1 MHTRVSRWA
10 AVGTAL
16 AVVLTLASC
25 GGDDSGGGD
34 GGGDA
39 GDGSGEVSGTLR
51 IFAYVD
57 AFDPDVFDPFLDQ
70 YPDLDVQ
77 KAEIAGDTEAVAK
90 LKGGFETDIV
100 NTCAGP
106 VDQEIEDGSL
116 QPIDT
121 SRIDDWDEI
130 YPFFKQVKGVD
141 VDGETF
147 MLPLVGG
154 AYGLIY
160 RPSAFDTPPTSWMD
174 LYTADVR
181 VATPDDPLTNIIAAG
196 LALGYLPPQD
206 MTPEQLA
213 EVKDLLVEQKSRVA
227 SYYTGAAVSTLWK
240 NGEVDLVPQDVTLI
254 GEVDGEDIAFAPM
267 ETPLAWT
274 CGYALASS
282 AENLDAAY
290 AFLNYALSPTVQTV
304 QAEKF
309 SYLVSNQ
316 ASAAELSPE
325 VREVSGQDNVEGYR
339 DSATFDSPADIDA
352 WTSLWQE
359 VKAS

>member
-1 MHTRVSRWA
+1 MHTRVLVGAVA
-10 AVGTAL
+10 ALSL
-16 AVVLTLASC
+16 AVAGC
-25 GGDDSGGGD
+25 GSDDKGGD
-34 GGGDA
+34 GESGG
-39 GDGSGEVSGTLR
+39 VSGTLR

-106 VDQEIEDGSL
+106 VDQEIADDSL

-121 SRIDDWDEI
+121 ARIDDWDQI
-130 YPFFKQVKGVD
+130 YPFFKQVKGVE
-141 VDGETF
+141 VDGETY

-154 AYGLIY
+154 AYGLVY
-160 RPSAFDTPPTSWMD
+160 RPSVFDTPPTSWMD
-174 LYTADVR
+174 LYTTDAR
-181 VATPDDPLTNIIAAG
+181 IGAPDDPLTNIIAAG
-196 LALGYLPPQD
+196 LALGYSTPQE
-206 MTPEQLA
+206 MTGDELE
-213 EVKDLLVEQKSRVA
+213 EVKDLLIEQKKHVA
-227 SYYTGAAVSTLWK
+227 SYYDGAAVGTLWL
-240 NGEVDLVPQDVTLI
+240 NGEIDIVPQDLTLI

-274 CGYALASS
+274 CGYAIASS
-282 AENLDAAY
+282 AENLDASY
-290 AFLNYALSPTVQTV
+290 AFLNYALSPLVQKV

-316 ASAAELSPE
+316 SSAEELSAE
-325 VREVSGQDNVEGYR
+325 VREASGQDNVENYR
-339 DSATFDSPADIDA
+339 NSATFDSPVDIDA
-352 WTSLWQE
+352 WTELWQD

>member
-1 MHTRVSRWA
+1 MFRQAV
-10 AVGTAL
+10 VGTVAVLSLAL
-16 AVVLTLASC
+16 AGC
-25 GGDDSGGGD
+25 GSDDGGGG

-39 GDGSGEVSGTLR
+39 AESGEVSGTLR

-106 VDQEIEDGSL
+106 VDQEIADGTL

-121 SRIDDWDEI
+121 SRIDDWDAV

-147 MLPLVGG
+147 MLPMVGG
-154 AYGLIY
+154 AYGLVY

-174 LYTADVR
+174 LYTSDAR
-181 VATPDDPLTNIIAAG
+181 IATPDDPLTNIIAAG
-196 LALGYLPPQD
+196 LALGHVPPQD
-206 MTPEQLA
+206 MTADQLA
-213 EVKDLLVEQKSRVA
+213 EVKDLLVQQKEQVA

-240 NGEVDLVPQDVTLI
+240 NGEVDLVPMDLTLI
-254 GEVDGEDIAFAPM
+254 SEVGGEDVAFAPM

-290 AFLNYALSPTVQTV
+290 AFLNYALSPAVQTV

-309 SYLVSNQ
+309 AYLVSNQ
-316 ASAAELSPE
+316 GSADELTAE
-325 VREVSGQDNVEGYR
+325 VRETSGQGNVEGYR
-339 DSATFDSPADIDA
+339 DSATFDSPADIEA
-352 WTSLWQE
+352 WTTLWQE

>member
-1 MHTRVSRWA
+1 MHTRAVIGALA
-10 AVGTAL
+10 AVSLIL
-16 AVVLTLASC
+16 AGCGGSD
-25 GGDDSGGGD
+25 GGDDDNDASGSD
-34 GGGDA
+34 G
-39 GDGSGEVSGTLR
+39 VSGTLR

-57 AFDPDVFDPFLDQ
+57 AFDPDVFDPFLEQ

-121 SRIDDWDEI
+121 SRIEDWDRI

-141 VDGETF
+141 VDGETY

-154 AYGLIY
+154 AYGLVY
-160 RPSAFDTPPTSWMD
+160 RPSVFDTPPTSWMD

-181 VATPDDPLTNIIAAG
+181 VGTPDDPLTNIIAAG
-196 LALGYLPPQD
+196 LALGHLPPQE
-206 MTPEQLA
+206 MTDDQLA
-213 EVKDLLVEQKSRVA
+213 EVQQLLVDQKENVT
-227 SYYTGAAVSTLWK
+227 SYYTGAAVTTLWK
-240 NGEVDLVPQDVTLI
+240 NGEIDIVPQDVTLL
-254 GEVDGEDIAFAPM
+254 GQVDGEDVAFAPM
-267 ETPLAWT
+267 DPPLAWT

-290 AFLNYALSPTVQTV
+290 AFLNYALSPAVQTV

-309 SYLVSNQ
+309 SFLVSNQ
-316 ASAAELSPE
+316 NSAEELSPE
-325 VREVSGQDNVEGYR
+325 VRVASGQDNVENYR
-339 DSATFDSPADIDA
+339 DSATFDSPADVDA
-352 WTSLWQE
+352 WTEVWQA

>member
-1 MHTRVSRWA
+1 MFRRALVGAVA
-10 AVGTAL
+10 ALSLVL
-16 AVVLTLASC
+16 AGC
-25 GGDDSGGGD
+25 GSDDPD
-34 GGGDA
+34 TGGDA
-39 GDGSGEVSGTLR
+39 SSSDADEISGTLR

-106 VDQEIEDGSL
+106 VDQEIENGSL

-121 SRIDDWDEI
+121 SRIEDWDEI
-130 YPFFKQVKGVD
+130 YPFFKQVKGVE
-141 VDGETF
+141 VDGETY
-147 MLPLVGG
+147 MLPMVGG

-160 RPSAFDTPPTSWMD
+160 RPSAFDTPPTTWMD
-174 LYTADVR
+174 LYTTDAR
-181 VATPDDPLTNIIAAG
+181 VGTPDDPLTNIIAAG
-196 LALGYLPPQD
+196 LALGYLPPQE
-206 MTPEQLA
+206 MTSDQLD
-213 EVKDLLVEQKSRVA
+213 EVKQLLIDQKSKVA
-227 SYYTGAAVSTLWK
+227 SYYTGAAISTLWK
-240 NGEVDLVPQDVTLI
+240 NGEVDIVPQDVTLI
-254 GEVDGEDIAFAPM
+254 GEVDGEDVAFAPM

-274 CGYALASS
+274 CGYALSSS

-290 AFLNYALSPTVQTV
+290 AFLNYALSPAVQTV

-309 SYLVSNQ
+309 SYLVSSQ
-316 ASAAELSPE
+316 ASAAELSDD

>member
-1 MHTRVSRWA
+1 MNKRAVVATLA
-10 AVGTAL
+10 ALSLAAAL
-16 AVVLTLASC
+16 AGC
-25 GGDDSGGGD
+25 GSDD
-34 GGGDA
+34 GGGGGN
-39 GDGSGEVSGTLR
+39 GDTGSGTESGEVSGTLR

-57 AFDPDVFDPFLDQ
+57 AFDPDVFDPFLEE

-106 VDQEIEDGSL
+106 VDQEIDDGSL

-121 SRIDDWDEI
+121 SRIDDWDSI
-130 YPFFKQVKGVD
+130 YPFFKGVKGVE
-141 VDGETF
+141 VDGDTY
-147 MLPLVGG
+147 MLPMVGG

-174 LYTADVR
+174 LYTADVS
-181 VATPDDPLTNIIAAG
+181 VGTPDDPLTNIIAAG
-196 LALGYLPPQD
+196 LALGYMPPQD
-206 MTPEQLA
+206 MTADQLE
-213 EVKDLLVEQKSRVA
+213 EVKQLLIDQKSKVA

-240 NGEVDLVPQDVTLI
+240 NGEIDLVPQDLTLI
-254 GEVDGEDIAFAPM
+254 GEVDGEDVAFAPM

-290 AFLNYALSPTVQTV
+290 AFLNYALSPAVQTV

-309 SYLVSNQ
+309 AYLVSNEQ
-316 ASAAELSPE
+316 SAAELTAE
-325 VREVSGQDNVEGYR
+325 VRETSGQDNVESYR

-352 WTSLWQE
+352 WTQLWQE
-359 VKAS
+359 VRAS